1 MGLKKKVKVEISRG
15 KYVESQNLKKLS
27 FKRVLRS
34 FKFSFDGLKYAYLHE
49 QSLALHVIVMIIVV
63 SCGFGFHITP
73 IQWVITLVMGAMILV
88 VELLNTSI
96 EAVVDLVT
104 GEYHPLAKIAKDC
117 ASAACFVA
125 DIIAFGMWLA
135 VFIPKILALFRK

>member
-1 MGLKKKVKVEISRG
+1 MGSKKKVKVEISRG
-15 KYVESQNLKKLS
+15 KYVESLELKKLS

-63 SCGFGFHITP
+63 LCGFGFHITP

-135 VFIPKILALFRK
+135 VFVPKIVSLFR